1 MKKIYSLL
9 LITLLSVKLFSQVD
23 MDMETWHNLPFG
35 NLEDPDG
42 WISFNVLSGF
52 GMSQSVF
59 KETLSPYS
67 GLAAAKI
74 VTQKVTAGAGVN
86 PYRPGHLYDT
96 VGMLAMGDASSYSFG
111 KPLPANRPAYLGFAS
126 KYSPVGNDSAFVLVF
141 LTKWSAVNHKQ
152 DTIATGKYATGVA
165 SNVYSFNSIPLNYYS
180 LIVPDTQYVVAFSSV
195 YSHAGANI
203 GSTFYVDAFTWSFP
217 MFSCAATDVTC
228 FGASTGSIAV
238 SPSTG
243 TPPFQYSMDNGV
255 NYQSSNVF
263 TGLGSG
269 TYAIVVKDANN
280 YILSPQNVT
289 ITQPAALT
297 IYNSYII
304 NTSCGTSLGSISV
317 FPSGGTLN
325 YNYLWS
331 NGDTT
336 NFNQNLPVGNYSV
349 VVTDANGCVVTSP
362 ILTVGTNPI
371 NTIPLC
377 MVTVDSSS
385 AHNIIVWEKTGLP
398 STIDSFRIY
407 RETMTNVYTHIGSV
421 SMDSLSEFHDYGA
434 NPNVTSYKY
443 KLGAIDICND
453 TAVALSDYHNS
464 IHLQYLGFGNLA
476 WSLYQIENAANPV
489 NFYIISRDDT
499 GTGNFLPISS
509 TIPGGN
515 NSYTDINYAS
525 YPNAR
530 YRVDVTWNISCNPT
544 RTVTTTHS
552 NVIHLGT
559 SVSVSE
565 LEQNNAVSIS
575 PNPFTNS
582 TTITFANEQKNTSVK
597 VMNVLGEC
605 IQQLTTNNKQFT
617 LDLSS
622 FAKGIYFVRIEDENK
637 NVVNKKIVKE

>member
-23 MDMETWHNLPFG
+23 MDMETWHNLQFG
-35 NLEDPDG
+35 NIQDPNG
-42 WISFNVLSGF
+42 WISFNLLSGF

-59 KETLSPYS
+59 KETLSSYS

-74 VTQKVTAGAGVN
+74 VTQKVTGASVAN

-96 VGMLAMGDASSYSFG
+96 VGMLAMGDASFSYYFG

-152 DTIATGKYATGVA
+152 DTIATGKHATGVA

-255 NYQSSNVF
+255 NYQSSNTF
-263 TGLGSG
+263 NGLGAG
-269 TYAIVVKDANN
+269 GYLIVVKDVNN
-280 YILSPQNVT
+280 NISVPQ
-289 ITQPAALT
+289 T
-297 IYNSYII
+297 IYI
-304 NTSCGTSLGSISV
+304 NQP
-317 FPSGGTLN
+317 F
-325 YNYLWS
+325 S
-331 NGDTT
+331 NLMD
-336 NFNQNLPVGNYSV
+336 N
-349 VVTDANGCVVTSP
+349 
-362 ILTVGTNPI
+362 
-371 NTIPLC
+371 IPLC
-377 MVTVDSSS
+377 MVTVDSTSS
-385 AHNIIVWEKTGLP
+385 HNVIVWEKTGLLAV
-398 STIDSFRIY
+398 IDSFRIY
-407 RETMTNVYTHIGSV
+407 RETMTNVDTHIGSV

-443 KLGAIDICND
+443 SLRGIDVCAD
-453 TAVALSDYHNS
+453 TTYSLSYYHS
-464 IHLQYLGFGNLA
+464 TIHLQYLGFGNLA

-515 NSYTDINYAS
+515 NSYTDVNYAS

-530 YRVDVTWNISCNPT
+530 YRVEVTWNISCNPT

-552 NVIHLGT
+552 NIIHLGT

-575 PNPFTNS
+575 PNPTSDEFRIKHSFLKITRVNIYNVMGEEVLMQEGIASNELEMDVTNLKTGMYFAEV
-582 TTITFANEQKNTSVK
+582 TTEQGSIRKK
-597 VMNVLGEC
+597 V
-605 IQQLTTNNKQFT
+605 I
-617 LDLSS
+617 
-622 FAKGIYFVRIEDENK
+622 
-637 NVVNKKIVKE
+637 KK